1 MKEFKICFTDEKYAV
16 YFYNLIYNTGTT
28 AILNRD
34 SILIVEAENVSSNQ
48 NVVYVLKLKDE
59 SFAILNN
66 SLIAFMV
73 VKDLES

>member
-34 SILIVEAENVSSNQ
+34 SVLIVEAENIPVNQ
-48 NVVYVLKLKDE
+48 DVYALKLKDE
-59 SFAILNN
+59 SVAILNN
-66 SLIAFMV
+66 SSIAFVV